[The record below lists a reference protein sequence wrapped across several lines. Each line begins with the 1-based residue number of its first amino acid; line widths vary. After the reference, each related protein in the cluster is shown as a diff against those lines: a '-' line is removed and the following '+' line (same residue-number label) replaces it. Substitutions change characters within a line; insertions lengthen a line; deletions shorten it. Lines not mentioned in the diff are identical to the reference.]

1 MGFHLTT
8 VKWPVTLGCGDDGST
23 DGQCQFHKVKGIQ
36 TKKFKVPAD
45 LLKTKKDG
53 VVTDSCRGSVSKTY
67 ARDYPGTTS
76 QGSTCD
82 FLQRY
87 DGVIDMAVARG
98 GAPLAVTH
106 GYLGLTNPSVRNAVS
121 ITMPAET
128 TEINY
133 DASKDELALFVEPIT
148 GAVVSGYE
156 RLQTNWYIEKSMM
169 DTRRYANLFSAETDN
184 GDVFVWP
191 FMYIKKEPAITASG
205 ARDFV
210 KLIYGAYDAGFHL
223 DAFGLVV
230 FLSCAMLAGICG
242 RTNTNKLLGRT
253 VEETPQTDD
262 TQRV

>member
-1 MGFHLTT
+1 MG
-8 VKWPVTLGCGDDGST
+8 GCGDDGST
-23 DGQCQFHKVKGIQ
+23 DGECEFRKVKGIQ
-36 TKKFKVPAD
+36 SKKFKVPAD
-45 LLKTKKDG
+45 LLNTKKDG
-53 VVTDSCRGSVSKTY
+53 VVTDSCRGSVSKKF
-67 ARDYPGTTS
+67 ASDYPGTTR
-76 QGSTCD
+76 QGPTC
-82 FLQRY
+82 
-87 DGVIDMAVARG
+87 
-98 GAPLAVTH
+98 
-106 GYLGLTNPSVRNAVS
+106 
-121 ITMPAET
+121 
-128 TEINY
+128 
-133 DASKDELALFVEPIT
+133 
-148 GAVVSGYE
+148 
-156 RLQTNWYIEKSMM
+156 EKSMM

-262 TQRV
+262 MQRV